1 MVIPQKDGFQSLSS
15 TSGDVSRTIP
25 SFSNPISFLL
35 GKTVVVE
42 AEGYTVKGRLI
53 HYQIDSKNPHRPSVL
68 ILETQ
73 FGKIL
78 IRGNWTVIAT
88 YKR

>member
-1 MVIPQKDGFQSLSS
+1 VLNKEKANLSGFRHG
-15 TSGDVSRTIP
+15 SGDFSRAIP

-35 GKTVVVE
+35 GKSVVVK
-42 AEGYTVKGRLI
+42 AEGYTVKGSLI
-53 HYQIDSKNPHRPSVL
+53 HYQTDSKNPHKPSVL
-68 ILETQ
+68 ILESQ